1 MTGARSNGT
10 AAQGELSLEQRIE
23 ALVEQ
28 KVAER
33 MACLQTSIE
42 QNLVHAGASAATNQ
56 ADKATLIVFSG
67 DLDRVMAAFIIAVG
81 AAAMGTEVSM
91 FFTFW
96 GLPIL
101 KKTTIWS
108 GKTVAEKLLAT
119 MLPAGPASARISK
132 LNMLGLGSVLLK
144 KIMSQQQ
151 VESLPALIAL
161 AQEMGVR
168 FIVCQMSMGIM
179 GITKEELLDGLAYGG
194 VTTFLGEASDSGM
207 TLFI

>member
-1 MTGARSNGT
+1 MTTALSNDT
-10 AAQGELSLEQRIE
+10 APPNELSFEERIE

-33 MACLQTSIE
+33 LAQLQSSIE
-42 QNLVHAGASAATNQ
+42 RNLAARAGAVAAST
-56 ADKATLIVFSG
+56 DRATLLVFSG

-108 GKTVAEKLLAT
+108 GKTVSEKLLT
-119 MLPAGPASARISK
+119 TLLPANASGARTSK
-132 LNMLGLGSVLLK
+132 LKMMGLGSLLLK
-144 KIMSQQQ
+144 KIMSQQH
-151 VESLPALIAL
+151 VESLPTLMTVAR
-161 AQEMGVR
+161 EMGVR
-168 FIVCQMSMGIM
+168 LIACQMTMGVM
-179 GITKEELLDGLAYGG
+179 GITKEELFDNVTYGG
-194 VTTFLGEASDSGM
+194 VTTFLAEVSDSNM

>member
-1 MTGARSNGT
+1 MTTALSNDT
-10 AAQGELSLEQRIE
+10 AAPNELSFEERIE

-33 MACLQTSIE
+33 LAQLQSSIE
-42 QNLVHAGASAATNQ
+42 QNLANARAAAVAAST
-56 ADKATLIVFSG
+56 DRATLLVFSG

-108 GKTVAEKLLAT
+108 GKTVSEKLLT
-119 MLPAGPASARISK
+119 TLLPANASGARTSK
-132 LNMLGLGSVLLK
+132 LKMMGLGSLLLK
-144 KIMSQQQ
+144 KIMSQQH
-151 VESLPALIAL
+151 VESLPTLMTVAR
-161 AQEMGVR
+161 EMGVR
-168 FIVCQMSMGIM
+168 LIACQMTMGVM
-179 GITKEELLDGLAYGG
+179 GITKEELFDIVTYGG
-194 VTTFLGEASDSGM
+194 VTTFLAEVSDSNM